1 MEEVFELVR
10 QLREACEDLN
20 SALHTRGPDSFLGPP
35 QRFSWDPPARSNDP
49 PSRSDDSFVEVG
61 DGNTSKTILWSLER
75 KIDSVR
81 ADTTELLRRVPY
93 DLREVIEQAK
103 DSILVRIDSML
114 HSDRSDGLLAAD
126 AGFGKPAAHSNRS
139 ELSVAEQLWRLT
151 PRERAVFRICFE
163 SGFLTYRELGE
174 KLGLSQ
180 VAAKNVV
187 NALLRH
193 PHKSGLLTKAG
204 TPKEV
209 RVGVAQDVSAE
220 VLRAKTGKTAPKW
233 TA

>member
-1 MEEVFELVR
+1 MEEVSELVR
-10 QLREACEDLN
+10 QLREAYEDLN
-20 SALHTRGPDSFLGPP
+20 SALRNRGPEPSSGPP
-35 QRFSWDPPARSNDP
+35 QRFSWQPPIRSNDP
-49 PSRSDDSFVEVG
+49 PSRSDDSLVEIREADANRTTLG
-61 DGNTSKTILWSLER
+61 SLER
-75 KIDSVR
+75 KMDSVR
-81 ADTTELLRRVPY
+81 ADTSELLRRIPC

-114 HSDRSDGLLAAD
+114 HSHGSDHSLTLD
-126 AGFGKPAAHSNRS
+126 AGLVKPTAHSNRS

-174 KLGLSQ
+174 KLGLSP
-180 VAAKNVV
+180 VGAKNVV

-209 RVGVAQDVSAE
+209 RVGVAQEVSAE
-220 VLRAKTGKTAPKW
+220 VLRAKAGKSAPKW